1 MLLPVHDFQLLPCC
15 SHACAVLGSLNF
27 RCGLSEH
34 IMARQEGLLF
44 LSMSGCSLRLRK
56 WDLDLRHQIQRA
68 EQPDMQFLAFIKYIV
83 LCVVVTDPVSSI
95 FVIICTLHKHIEAVE
110 YTKDSSGIAGPMS
123 VLNLACKGPFESKA
137 LPP

>member
-68 EQPDMQFLAFIKYIV
+68 EQPDMQNSLHSLNILF
-83 LCVVVTDPVSSI
+83 CVSW
-95 FVIICTLHKHIEAVE
+95 
-110 YTKDSSGIAGPMS
+110 
-123 VLNLACKGPFESKA
+123 
-137 LPP
+137 